1 MAAKKIEPILD
12 TVINETI
19 WPIQIIISKKN
30 CFCFWTRSLDDM
42 TLDDKITSMM
52 TKDGSII
59 SNGKN
64 QYRSLVQKELLEA
77 F

>member
-1 MAAKKIEPILD
+1 
-12 TVINETI
+12 
-19 WPIQIIISKKN
+19 
-30 CFCFWTRSLDDM
+30 M

-64 QYRSLVQKELLEA
+64 QYRLLVQKELLEA